1 MKKKS
6 GKTIRVKTKGRVV
19 QKLAAKRK
27 TVKTVNPPLKKRE
40 PRTEPVPD
48 TPQDS
53 RLMISVSGIRGIVG
67 HGLTPDVVA
76 KYAAAFGSW
85 CNGGKIVVGRD
96 SRVSGEMV
104 KTAVF
109 AGLLATGCRVVDIG
123 ITPTPTVEIAV
134 RDLNAHGGIA
144 ITASHNPIEWNA
156 LKLIG
161 PTGMFLTQ
169 IEGNEVIETALK
181 ETINYSAWDRLGKIE
196 YYDYAIQN
204 HIDRILEIDLIDV
217 EAIRRRKFKIVVDTV
232 NGAGGLLF
240 PRLLQ
245 TLGCDVAMLNGEAH
259 GIFPRNPEPSAE
271 NLAALSEAVVH
282 SGADL
287 GLAVDP
293 DGDRLALIT
302 EKGTAAGEEA
312 TLALAVEYV
321 LSRRKGDVVVNAST
335 TSAIDDIAG
344 RYGATVHRTK
354 IGEINVSTKM
364 READAVIGGEG
375 NGGVI
380 LPDVH
385 LGRDAATGAALILQ
399 HLTAAER
406 TLSRCVDELPRYAM
420 IKDRIVT
427 DTVDLTAVEKHLTG
441 NHASVTIDR
450 TDGLK
455 LLLPGAWVHIRR
467 SNTEPIA
474 RIIAEAK
481 TEADARRLIES
492 VKRALL

>member
-1 MKKKS
+1 MNKKS
-6 GKTIRVKTKGRVV
+6 GKTVRVKSRGQVV
-19 QKLAAKRK
+19 QKLTAKRK
-27 TVKTVNPPLKKRE
+27 TVKTVNPPLRKRE
-40 PRTEPVPD
+40 QKPESPPD
-48 TPQDS
+48 PQQDS

-67 HGLTPDVVA
+67 HGLTPEVVT

-169 IEGNEVIETALK
+169 AEGNEVIETALK
-181 ETINYSAWDRLGKIE
+181 DTINYSAWDRLGKIE

-204 HIDRILEIDLIDV
+204 HIDRILEIDLIDGD
-217 EAIRRRKFKIVVDTV
+217 AIRRRKFKVVVDTV

-245 TLGCDVAMLNGEAH
+245 ALGCDVAVLNGEAH
-259 GIFPRNPEPSAE
+259 GIFPRNPEPSVE
-271 NLAALSEAVVH
+271 NLTTLSEAVLQ
-282 SGADL
+282 SGADV

-293 DGDRLALIT
+293 DADRLSLVT
-302 EKGTAAGEEA
+302 EKGVAAGEEA

-321 LSRRKGDVVVNAST
+321 LSRRKGSVVVNAST
-335 TSAIDDIAG
+335 TSAIDDIAAKK
-344 RYGATVHRTK
+344 GAAVYRTK
-354 IGEINVSTKM
+354 IGEIHVSTKM
-364 READAVIGGEG
+364 KDVGAVIGGEG

-399 HLTAAER
+399 HLAATGQ
-406 TLSRCVDELPRYAM
+406 TLSRCVAELPQYAM
-420 IKDRIVT
+420 IKDRVVA
-427 DTVDLTAVEKHLTG
+427 DTIDLSAVEKKISDHR
-441 NHASVTIDR
+441 ATIDR

-455 LLLPGAWVHIRR
+455 VILPDAWVHIRR

-481 TEADARRLIES
+481 VESEARRLIES
-492 VKRALL
+492 VKRAMG